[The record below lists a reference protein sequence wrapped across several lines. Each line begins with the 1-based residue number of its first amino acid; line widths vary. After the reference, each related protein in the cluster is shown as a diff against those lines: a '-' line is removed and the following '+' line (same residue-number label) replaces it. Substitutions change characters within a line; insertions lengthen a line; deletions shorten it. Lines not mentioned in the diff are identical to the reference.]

1 MHCPNC
7 GQTAQSI
14 RTQPSLARC
23 GHCNFKL
30 PETAH
35 PAAAPEGGKIN
46 CWNCTHPNDAHAIRC
61 EQCNAKQDKK
71 PVARRPAEQAL
82 QALTFTPNTSSH
94 DE

>member
-7 GQTAQSI
+7 GQTAQ
-14 RTQPSLARC
+14 PGLARC

-35 PAAAPEGGKIN
+35 PTAAPEGGKIN

-71 PVARRPAEQAL
+71 PVVRRPAEQAL
-82 QALTFTPNTSSH
+82 RALTFTPNTSSH